1 MVGVSPNTG
10 GVHPHLLLTQV
21 HILASRLGRLGL
33 SRLSQVETHLNT
45 LKTCYIF
52 DAPFCS
58 HLCIM
63 CHHHRHSH
71 VNLLLCN
78 DILLF
83 KSVDICQCWS
93 HFWRLLRK
101 CI

>member
-21 HILASRLGRLGL
+21 HILASGLRGIGLGG
-33 SRLSQVETHLNT
+33 LSQVETHLNS
-45 LKTCYIF
+45 LNTCYIF
-52 DAPFCS
+52 DTPFCS
-58 HLCIM
+58 HLFIM

-71 VNLLLCN
+71 INLLLCN
-78 DILLF
+78 DILFLE
-83 KSVDICQCWS
+83 SVFFQYWS
-93 HFWRLLRK
+93 HFLRLLLI